1 MGCLPFLVHST
12 VFHIKQEILT
22 FSHPVK
28 LTDAPATSQAAQGR
42 AQKLQHGGFH
52 FLLRGQGI
60 YCFRYYI
67 LRYDICIIAPY
78 KNFKAINN
86 LLEAHRGRMGF
97 F

>member
-42 AQKLQHGGFH
+42 AQKLQHGGVS
-52 FLLRGQGI
+52 LSVKRAG
-60 YCFRYYI
+60 
-67 LRYDICIIAPY
+67 
-78 KNFKAINN
+78 N
-86 LLEAHRGRMGF
+86 LLLQVLHSEI
-97 F
+97 